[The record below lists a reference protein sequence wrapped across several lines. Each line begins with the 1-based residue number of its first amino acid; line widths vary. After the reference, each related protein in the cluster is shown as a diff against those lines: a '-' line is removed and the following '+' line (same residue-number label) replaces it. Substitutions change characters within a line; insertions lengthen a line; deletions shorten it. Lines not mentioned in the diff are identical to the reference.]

1 MNLKDLFHYG
11 YTNLIRR
18 KTRAALTALSMAVGV
33 MCIVVLISVGLGYE
47 QAYRESIEAMGS
59 LTKIDVTPA
68 TSDYGRKAVLND
80 KALEAFRGIDGVE
93 AVTPVLQ
100 QSAYIATGNFV
111 NMVRV
116 YGIDLSTAES
126 FMLTPERGTIAEE
139 GTHLH
144 PEVMFTDDISAGLA
158 NKAKDWELAVDENG
172 NALIDLLEVPV
183 RMTFDSSS
191 LTGEPKADTDGRA
204 LPSSNLYTLRV
215 TGICSTLNNNFTSSA
230 FMAYD
235 RLEEM
240 VQANANYLGA
250 ATETKTAEEKANG
263 PTYDLVWVKVKNVND
278 VQRIVKLIRD
288 TGLNTYSLNDMLET
302 VRTQSRQIQAM
313 LGALGGIAVLISAIC
328 VANTMMMSITER
340 TREIGVLK
348 VLGTIRGDIFRMF
361 LTEALIVGV
370 IGGAAG
376 LILSFIAKWLIPV
389 IFASQELRCVLPWW
403 LAVCGVVFAGAVAI
417 AAAWMPARKATL
429 ISPNEAIR
437 SE

>member
-1 MNLKDLFHYG
+1 MKPKDLFRYG
-11 YTNLIRR
+11 CTNLFRR
-18 KTRAALTALSMAVGV
+18 KTRTALTALSMAVGV

-47 QAYRESIEAMGS
+47 QAYRESIEALGS

-68 TSDYGRKAVLND
+68 TSDYGRKALLND

-93 AVTPVLQ
+93 AVTPVYQ
-100 QSAYIATGNFV
+100 QSAYIVSGNYV

-116 YGIDLSTAES
+116 YGIDMTTAER
-126 FMLTPERGTIAEE
+126 FMLTPERGVMAED
-139 GTHLH
+139 GTRLH
-144 PEVMFTDDISAGLA
+144 PEVLFTDDVAAGLA

-204 LPSSNLYTLRV
+204 TA
-215 TGICSTLNNNFTSSA
+215 A
-230 FMAYD
+230 FMSYD
-235 RLEEM
+235 RLQEM
-240 VQANANYLGA
+240 TQANANYMGA
-250 ATETKTAEEKANG
+250 TTQTKTAEEKANG

-302 VRTQSRQIQAM
+302 VRTQSRQIQGM

-348 VLGTIRGDIFRMF
+348 VLGTVRSDIFKMF
-361 LTEALIVGV
+361 LSEALIVGV

-376 LILSFIAKWLIPV
+376 LVLSFIAKWLIPV
-389 IFASQELRCVLPWW
+389 IFASRELRCVLPWW
-403 LAVCGVVFAGAVAI
+403 LAVCGVVFSGAVAI
-417 AAAWMPARKATL
+417 AAAWIPARKATL

>member
-1 MNLKDLFHYG
+1 MKPRELFHYG
-11 YTNLIRR
+11 CTNLFRR
-18 KTRAALTALSMAVGV
+18 KTRTALTALSMSVGV

-47 QAYRESIEAMGS
+47 QAYRESIEALGS

-68 TSDYGRKAVLND
+68 TGDYGRKALLND

-93 AVTPVLQ
+93 AVTPVYQ
-100 QSAYIATGNFV
+100 QSAYIVSGNYV

-116 YGIDLSTAES
+116 YGIDMTTAER
-126 FMLTPERGTIAEE
+126 FMLTPERGIMAGD
-139 GTHLH
+139 GTRLH
-144 PEVMFTDDISAGLA
+144 PEVLFTDDVAAGLA

-215 TGICSTLNNNFTSSA
+215 TGICSTLNNNFATAA
-230 FMAYD
+230 FMSFD
-235 RLEEM
+235 RLQEM
-240 VQANANYLGA
+240 PQANANYMGA
-250 ATETKTAEEKANG
+250 TTQTKTAEEKANG

-302 VRTQSRQIQAM
+302 VRTQSRQIQGM

-348 VLGTIRGDIFRMF
+348 VLGTVRSDIFKMF

-376 LILSFIAKWLIPV
+376 LVLSFIAKWLIPV

-403 LAVCGVVFAGAVAI
+403 LAVCGVVFSGCVAI
-417 AAAWMPARKATL
+417 AAAWIPARKATL
-429 ISPNEAIR
+429 NSPNEAIR

>member
-1 MNLKDLFHYG
+1 MKPKDLFRYG
-11 YTNLIRR
+11 CTNLFRR
-18 KTRAALTALSMAVGV
+18 KTRTALTALSMAVGV

-47 QAYRESIEAMGS
+47 QAYRESIEALGS

-68 TSDYGRKAVLND
+68 TGDYGRKALLND

-93 AVTPVLQ
+93 AVTPVYQ
-100 QSAYIATGNFV
+100 QSAYIVSGNYV

-116 YGIDLSTAES
+116 YGIDMTTAER
-126 FMLTPERGTIAEE
+126 FMLTPERGVMAED
-139 GTHLH
+139 GTRLH
-144 PEVMFTDDISAGLA
+144 PEVLFTDDVAAGLA

-215 TGICSTLNNNFTSSA
+215 TGICSTLNNNFATAA
-230 FMAYD
+230 FMSFD
-235 RLEEM
+235 RLQEM
-240 VQANANYLGA
+240 TQANANYMGA
-250 ATETKTAEEKANG
+250 TTQTKTAEEKANG
-263 PTYDLVWVKVKNVND
+263 PTYDLVWVMVKNVND

-302 VRTQSRQIQAM
+302 VRTQSRQIQGM

-340 TREIGVLK
+340 TRE
-348 VLGTIRGDIFRMF
+348 M
-361 LTEALIVGV
+361 A
-370 IGGAAG
+370 
-376 LILSFIAKWLIPV
+376 
-389 IFASQELRCVLPWW
+389 C
-403 LAVCGVVFAGAVAI
+403 
-417 AAAWMPARKATL
+417 
-429 ISPNEAIR
+429 
-437 SE
+437 

>member
-1 MNLKDLFHYG
+1 MKPKDLFRYG
-11 YTNLIRR
+11 CTNLFRR
-18 KTRAALTALSMAVGV
+18 KTRTALTALSMAVGV

-47 QAYRESIEAMGS
+47 QAYRESIEALGS

-68 TSDYGRKAVLND
+68 TSDYGRKALLND

-93 AVTPVLQ
+93 AVTPVYQ
-100 QSAYIATGNFV
+100 QSAYIVSGNYV

-116 YGIDLSTAES
+116 YGIDMTTAER
-126 FMLTPERGTIAEE
+126 FMLTPERGVMAED
-139 GTHLH
+139 GTRLH
-144 PEVMFTDDISAGLA
+144 PEVLFTDDVAAGLA
-158 NKAKDWELAVDENG
+158 NKAKDWELAVDE
-172 NALIDLLEVPV
+172 
-183 RMTFDSSS
+183 
-191 LTGEPKADTDGRA
+191 
-204 LPSSNLYTLRV
+204 
-215 TGICSTLNNNFTSSA
+215 
-230 FMAYD
+230 
-235 RLEEM
+235 
-240 VQANANYLGA
+240 QANANYMGA
-250 ATETKTAEEKANG
+250 TTQTKTAEEKANG
-263 PTYDLVWVKVKNVND
+263 PTYDLVWVMVKNVND

-302 VRTQSRQIQAM
+302 VRTQSRQIQGM

-348 VLGTIRGDIFRMF
+348 VLGTIRGDIFKMF

-376 LILSFIAKWLIPV
+376 LVLSFIAKWLIPV

-403 LAVCGVVFAGAVAI
+403 LAVCGVVFSGCVAI